1 MKHLRVIHIIGMAG
15 WLGAAALAGC
25 ASDGPTVTVTNP
37 SDLDRT
43 GEMVELPF
51 ARLSARH
58 GLKPGGFVIRNEKGK
73 EIPYQHM
80 AGDKVIFPVNLQ
92 ARGRAVY
99 TVEAGQ
105 PAPVSAIA
113 CGRQYPE
120 RLDDIAWEND
130 KSGYR
135 AYGPALQQTGER
147 AYGYDIMVKNVSTPV
162 LEQRYA
168 MELDATA
175 RKQIADWRKAGEK
188 DKADSLARAISYH
201 VDHGNGMDCY
211 AVGPTLGGG
220 TAALWTDSAIVYPYC
235 YKEYEIV
242 DKNYARTFDIS
253 EDIIKE
259 KEAATR
265 GHIIFPPD
273 EMKIL
278 WDNVDKIR
286 FVDWILIQCYMGW
299 RPQELATLQLAD
311 VNLDEWYMVAGM
323 KTDAGKNRMVPI
335 HTKIQSLV
343 KRNYDYAVSLGS
355 DALFNDPTATKGG
368 MKITYDKYAG
378 RFDKVM
384 AALKLNPEHRPH
396 DPRMTFI
403 TMAKKAGID
412 PMVVKRLA
420 GHRINDVTEAV
431 YTVRDLEWLRSD
443 IEKIP

>member
-1 MKHLRVIHIIGMAG
+1 MKLPNGYVSVTKLSGNRRKPYLARVTLGWITNEQTGKTTQNRVPIGTYKTKKEA
-15 WLGAAALAGC
+15 LQALAEYG
-25 ASDGPTVTVTNP
+25 ANPYDIQNNNLTLAELYQKWTEAYFPTLSGESSTRTITSAWKYCHPLYKMRVK
-37 SDLDRT
+37 DLR
-43 GEMVELPF
+43 
-51 ARLSARH
+51 ARH
-58 GLKPGGFVIRNEKGK
+58 IKGIM
-73 EIPYQHM
+73 EDGYI
-80 AGDKVIFPVNLQ
+80 ISS
-92 ARGRAVY
+92 RGKN
-99 TVEAGQ
+99 AGQ
-105 PAPVSAIA
+105 KVMASPGVKARIKSMFNLM
-113 CGRQYPE
+113 
-120 RLDDIAWEND
+120 LD
-130 KSGYR
+130 Y
-135 AYGPALQQTGER
+135 AL
-147 AYGYDIMVKNVSTPV
+147 
-162 LEQRYA
+162 
-168 MELDATA
+168 
-175 RKQIADWRKAGEK
+175 
-188 DKADSLARAISYH
+188 
-201 VDHGNGMDCY
+201 
-211 AVGPTLGGG
+211 
-220 TAALWTDSAIVYPYC
+220 
-235 YKEYEIV
+235 EYEIV

-335 HTKIQSLV
+335 HTKIQPLV

>member
-1 MKHLRVIHIIGMAG
+1 MKLPNGYGSVTKLSGNRRKPYLARVTLGWITDEQTGKTTQNRVPIGTYKTKKEA
-15 WLGAAALAGC
+15 LQALAEYG
-25 ASDGPTVTVTNP
+25 ANPYDIQNNNLTLAELYQKWTEAYFPTLSGESSTRTITSAWKYCHPLYKMRVK
-37 SDLDRT
+37 DLR
-43 GEMVELPF
+43 
-51 ARLSARH
+51 ARH
-58 GLKPGGFVIRNEKGK
+58 IKGIM
-73 EIPYQHM
+73 EDGYI
-80 AGDKVIFPVNLQ
+80 ISS
-92 ARGRAVY
+92 RGKN
-99 TVEAGQ
+99 AGQ
-105 PAPVSAIA
+105 KVMASPGVKARIKSMFNLM
-113 CGRQYPE
+113 
-120 RLDDIAWEND
+120 LD
-130 KSGYR
+130 Y
-135 AYGPALQQTGER
+135 AL
-147 AYGYDIMVKNVSTPV
+147 
-162 LEQRYA
+162 
-168 MELDATA
+168 
-175 RKQIADWRKAGEK
+175 
-188 DKADSLARAISYH
+188 
-201 VDHGNGMDCY
+201 
-211 AVGPTLGGG
+211 
-220 TAALWTDSAIVYPYC
+220 
-235 YKEYEIV
+235 EYEIV

-335 HTKIQSLV
+335 HTKIQPLV